1 MEISRRSLLGTAALG
16 TAAATLPVT
25 RARAQGKP
33 VIKIG
38 VLNDSSGPYR
48 DTGGKTSFI
57 CTQQAVEEFKSHLNG
72 YDVEVIYGDHQN
84 KPDVGAGLA
93 RQWYDRDGVDMIL
106 DVPTSSVALAVAGVA
121 KEKNKVHINIGA
133 ATADLTGKACAPCI
147 VHWSYDTYMLAKS
160 TGGATV
166 KAGGDTWYFI
176 TADYVFGQQLQRDTS
191 AFVTKT
197 GGKVLGSSAYPFP
210 ATTDFSS
217 FLLQAQASGA
227 KVLGLAN
234 AGGDT
239 VNSIKQ
245 AKEFGLT
252 MDIAALLMFI
262 TDVNA
267 LGLEVAQGLHLTE
280 SFYWDMND
288 RTRAFTKR
296 LLPRS
301 PDNYPNM
308 DHAGVYASALHYMKT
323 ANKMGVAAAKADG
336 KAAVAAM
343 KALPTDDDCFGK
355 GSIRADGRGMFH
367 SYLFQVKKPSE
378 SKGKWDY
385 YKLVQ
390 DSDPEHAWRPLADG
404 GCPLIKS

>member
-1 MEISRRSLLGTAALG
+1 MEISRRSLLGSAALG
-16 TAAATLPVT
+16 TAAVALPLS
-25 RARAQGKP
+25 RARAQAKP

-38 VLNDSSGPYR
+38 VLNDQSGPYR
-48 DTGGKTSFI
+48 DTGGLTSVE
-57 CTQQAVEEFKSHLNG
+57 CAKMAVAEFSAQMSG
-72 YDVEVIYGDHQN
+72 YTVEVLSADHQN
-84 KPDVGAGLA
+84 KPDVGAGIA
-93 RQWYDRDGVDMIL
+93 RQWYDQGVDVIL
-106 DVPTSSVALAVAGVA
+106 DVPNSGVALAVAGVA
-121 KEKNKVHINIGA
+121 KEKNKVHINSGA
-133 ATADLTGKACAPCI
+133 ATSDLTGPACNANI
-147 VHWSYDTYMLAKS
+147 IHWTYDTWMLAQS

-166 KAGGDTWYFI
+166 KAGGDSWYFI
-176 TADYVFGQQLQRDTS
+176 TADYAFGHKLEGDTTALIKAAKGS
-191 AFVTKT
+191 VK
-197 GGKVLGSSAYPFP
+197 GSSSYPFP
-210 ATTDFSS
+210 GTTDFSS
-217 FLLQAQASGA
+217 YLLQAQNSGA

-239 VNSIKQ
+239 INSIKQ